1 MYDIEQYIE
10 EINCYYTIVSYH
22 RDNSNPEKSKWTIK
36 EDEELLCFKQSIK
49 QSWKKDKFA
58 WGLHIINGI
67 VEQLGVNKF
76 KDSTK
81 CAKFVDPGQNDKWHG
96 YPADFIR
103 NSHDRPPQVVLK
115 VWYDQNLIT
124 KPQMVRILQGKC
136 NL

>member
-1 MYDIEQYIE
+1 MYDIEHRIE

-22 RDNSNPEKSKWTIK
+22 RDNSNPEKSKWTIQ
-36 EDEELLCFKQSIK
+36 EDEELLCFVQSIK
-49 QSWKKDKFA
+49 QSWKNGKFA

-67 VEQLGVNKF
+67 IEQLGVNKF
-76 KDSTK
+76 REPAK

-103 NSHDRPPQVVLK
+103 NSHDRPTPVVLK
-115 VWYDQNLIT
+115 VWNDQNLIT

-136 NL
+136 SL